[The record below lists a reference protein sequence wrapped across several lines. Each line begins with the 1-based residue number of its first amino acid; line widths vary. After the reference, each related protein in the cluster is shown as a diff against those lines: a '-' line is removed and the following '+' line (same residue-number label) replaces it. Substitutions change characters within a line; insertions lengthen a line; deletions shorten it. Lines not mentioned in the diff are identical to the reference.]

1 MTVKPGVINVLVA
14 EINIETPCPLI
25 VSTAINIRRVGLLEE
40 KLENLHSILPLP
52 KEKLNTIYKVHVK
65 VATGNAVK
73 IVIISDITILDD
85 IEMASVRFPDNYR
98 HHYPVNN
105 YPHCKVIFLDTET
118 NITGLF
124 STLLERTEAE
134 SGSKYLLKESQRL
147 LRYMTDKSGT

>member
-1 MTVKPGVINVLVA
+1 VINVLIA

-52 KEKLNTIYKVHVK
+52 KERLNTIGKVHVK

-73 IVIISDITILDD
+73 IVIISDIAILDD
-85 IEMASVRFPDNYR
+85 LEMASVRFPDNYR
-98 HHYPVNN
+98 HHYPINN

-124 STLLERTEAE
+124 STLLERTETE

-147 LRYMTDKSGT
+147 LRYMTDK